1 MADPIPL
8 VVVRNEP
15 VTEIV
20 AYLERLLARAKEGDV
35 QALAV
40 GLRNA
45 DGSFDTWWGSGW
57 NGVDFTLVTAIS
69 RLAFRYQREAF
80 DESEVVSDGA

>member
-8 VVVRNEP
+8 LLVKNEP
-15 VTEIV
+15 VADIV
-20 AYLERLLARAKEGDV
+20 TYLEGLLARAKEGDV
-35 QALAV
+35 QAIAL

-57 NGVDFTLVTAIS
+57 GGVDFTLVTAIS

-80 DESEVVSDGA
+80 EESEVVSDGA